1 MDKNVESRK
10 NNVYKNL
17 RYPSHRTEN
26 PVSISVH
33 NKNLT

>member
-1 MDKNVESRK
+1 MSKVE
-10 NNVYKNL
+10 NNVDKNL
-17 RYPSHRTEN
+17 RYPSHRTED